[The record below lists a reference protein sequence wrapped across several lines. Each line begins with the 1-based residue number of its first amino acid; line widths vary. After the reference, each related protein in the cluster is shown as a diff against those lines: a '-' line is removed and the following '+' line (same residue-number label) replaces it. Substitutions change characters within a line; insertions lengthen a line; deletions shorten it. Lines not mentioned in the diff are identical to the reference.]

1 MIDALLGLPL
11 AEGLGGEVAPVA
23 PAAPVAPVAVVALAA
38 VASAAAYSI
47 VLNQSDGKPKYINL
61 YTLNASNVLF

>member
-11 AEGLGGEVAPVA
+11 AEGLGGVVAAVAPVA
-23 PAAPVAPVAVVALAA
+23 PVVAVVPLAA

-47 VLNQSDGKPKYINL
+47 VLNQSDGKPKYIDL
-61 YTLNASNVLF
+61 YTLKASNVLF